1 MTTKVVDFLN
11 ESGGS
16 NFTETAPRP
25 PPCGEEN
32 ELQSNGGNSTKSSGS
47 HKSHVSSKS
56 HSSSRSGTSTKG
68 GDHSHSP
75 ATTPRKSNLQQDT
88 CASTVGKSI
97 SSSSGGNA
105 NVAADS
111 SISGGQDAISCE
123 DSEEVAPLGFEPEGS
138 AANSPPYS
146 ENGTPPH
153 LKWAENLG
161 YLLDDSEGVE
171 LFKDFME
178 HEWEG
183 GSEELQFWFACQGL
197 KRKLG
202 SGSLDGN
209 IIDIQKA
216 IYKRYVRSD
225 KVKCISKDVKKEIA
239 QKLSNKSAID
249 GCIFNAAQE
258 EVEDSMRNVTYP
270 AFLRSDYYVQ
280 YVQNYGDSPKS
291 SQSSGSNSARPVS
304 QSGLLPVLHED
315 KELENNDF
323 TTPLAPLPVI
333 SKPAPAKRPEVLSA
347 SRRTETVT
355 GSSLYV
361 SKGSSVSY
369 PAHVSYA
376 PVSAQDSELQSLSSD
391 ALTDDTISV
400 TDSSVDGYPHHLR
413 KKHHR
418 KAMMKSLAQQNRE
431 FRTGLHSQIIPR
443 TEHAPK
449 DRNVAETD
457 PKRFSDLLIEKLN
470 KVLEERES
478 SAKVEEK
485 LRSIAEPDR
494 SEGPTEKLASIG
506 KPNISSSTASNH
518 LSSGSHNTSSNAA
531 HNTSS
536 AHNTSA
542 SFIPLM
548 RPPSGL
554 EEETAESI
562 LDQHCSRIWAS
573 SSHHTPSYSPPGGHH
588 SPPPL
593 PGKAETRKKLI
604 AAAANTSTSSASAFS
619 SGVFSGGQS
628 LSFGPSPRSYHHKK
642 RGASAGAVEFLAQSS
657 SSQSFDSGL
666 LEERSLILLGTETHR
681 HIHHHHHHHH
691 SGSSS
696 SKKGSGLVEVEA
708 HSHAW
713 RTTGSAADMQPQNL
727 SSDFAM
733 PEYAGRGRTSARKS
747 GLGGGGGGGGGSSS
761 IALRKA
767 SDTSSNIDSGISVMF
782 DKDSVR
788 VPPNW
793 SSNPANEKVMKWIL
807 DSETVQD
814 VSSTVQDGD
823 RSSSSHKRS
832 HRLNQSSSA
841 AQTPKQSHKS
851 KGFGRSASVERS
863 GGSSGIGS
871 NTLGIFSGGS
881 NNNSGNDRHL
891 LSSWASGGAGHH
903 HPSSLLLPS
912 QPFAQDPSMPLLT
925 PPNPTTQ
932 LEEAKRRL
940 ETQQQQG
947 SVGQTGTT
955 SVSGL
960 PSSQARGA
968 VLGGC
973 SSSSGA
979 SAPVK
984 SKSFTGVL
992 SKDKV
997 RAHPSGTPLAPPHSR
1012 TLPTTRTVPTDLD
1025 TSSVSQTIDSRL
1037 GRRGPAN
1044 SSSSAPTSVQP
1055 SPGDTIIGIYMGQEP
1070 IPYRHQ
1076 LPGRAITLAQ
1086 IRTLVTKRGP
1096 FKYYFKRHSDEF
1108 GDGAGA
1114 VFEEISDESAVVPMF
1129 QGKIVVK
1136 VEKLDL

>member
-11 ESGGS
+11 ESGGN

-68 GDHSHSP
+68 GGASGDHSHSP
-75 ATTPRKSNLQQDT
+75 ATTPRKSNLCQDGSNS
-88 CASTVGKSI
+88 ALGKSAAT
-97 SSSSGGNA
+97 SSNSANLSGDGVSNP
-105 NVAADS
+105 
-111 SISGGQDAISCE
+111 GGHHASLCE
-123 DSEEVAPLGFEPEGS
+123 DGEEAAPLGFEPEGS

-153 LKWAENLG
+153 LKWAENLS

-202 SGSLDGN
+202 AGSLDGN
-209 IIDIQKA
+209 ITDIQKA

-225 KVKCISKDVKKEIA
+225 KVKCISKEVKKEIA
-239 QKLSNKSAID
+239 QKLSNKSSID

-258 EVEDSMRNVTYP
+258 EVEESMRSVTYP
-270 AFLRSDYYVQ
+270 AFLRSEYYVQ

-291 SQSSGSNSARPVS
+291 SQSSGSNSARPIS

-323 TTPLAPLPVI
+323 VAPVPPLPVI
-333 SKPAPAKRPEVLSA
+333 NKPISAKRSDVISA
-347 SRRTETVT
+347 SKRTETVT

-361 SKGSSVSY
+361 SKSTVVPY

-449 DRNVAETD
+449 DRNIAETD
-457 PKRFSDLLIEKLN
+457 PKRFAELLVEKLN
-470 KVLEERES
+470 KVVEERES

-485 LRSIAEPDR
+485 LRSISEADK
-494 SEGPTEKLASIG
+494 SEGQSEKLIPSTN
-506 KPNISSSTASNH
+506 KPSNNNNNTNTVSSSSV
-518 LSSGSHNTSSNAA
+518 HNTSA
-531 HNTSS
+531 

-548 RPPSGL
+548 RPS
-554 EEETAESI
+554 EEEPAESI
-562 LDQHCSRIWAS
+562 LDQHCMRIWPWAS
-573 SSHHTPSYSPPGGHH
+573 SQHTPSYSPPGGHH

-593 PGKAETRKKLI
+593 PGKSDARKKLM
-604 AAAANTSTSSASAFS
+604 AANTSSTSSNSFTG
-619 SGVFSGGQS
+619 GVIGQPV
-628 LSFGPSPRSYHHKK
+628 SFGPSPRGYHHKND
-642 RGASAGAVEFLAQSS
+642 RN
-657 SSQSFDSGL
+657 
-666 LEERSLILLGTETHR
+666 LILLGTETHR

-691 SGSSS
+691 SSGGSSG
-696 SKKGSGLVEVEA
+696 KKGNSTMVEVDA
-708 HSHAW
+708 HGHSW
-713 RTTGSAADMQPQNL
+713 RTTGLAAEGQAQNL
-727 SSDFAM
+727 SSDFTV
-733 PEYAGRGRTSARKS
+733 PEFAGRGRSSTRKS
-747 GLGGGGGGGGGSSS
+747 GSGIGSSGV
-761 IALRKA
+761 LRKS
-767 SDTSSNIDSGISVMF
+767 SDTSSNIDSGISIMF

-788 VPPNW
+788 VPPIW

-807 DSETVQD
+807 DSETMQD
-814 VSSTVQDGD
+814 TTTPVQDGD
-823 RSSSSHKRS
+823 KSSSSHKRS
-832 HRLNQSSSA
+832 HRLNQSTSA
-841 AQTPKQSHKS
+841 AQTPKQSSKS

-863 GGSSGIGS
+863 GGSGGISAGS
-871 NTLGIFSGGS
+871 IGICASNSLGA
-881 NNNSGNDRHL
+881 DRL
-891 LSSWASGGAGHH
+891 LASWAPGVPGHH
-903 HPSSLLLPS
+903 HPNHPTSVMPS

-940 ETQQQQG
+940 ENQQQHHQHPPA
-947 SVGQTGTT
+947 SAGQASLST
-955 SVSGL
+955 SLSGA
-960 PSSQARGA
+960 SSSAQARGA
-968 VLGGC
+968 VLGGPN
-973 SSSSGA
+973 SG
-979 SAPVK
+979 STAPVK
-984 SKSFTGVL
+984 SKSFTGVP
-992 SKDKV
+992 SKEKT
-997 RAHPSGTPLAPPHSR
+997 RLPPSGTPLPPPHSR
-1012 TLPTTRTVPTDLD
+1012 TLPTARTVPTDLD
-1025 TSSVSQTIDSRL
+1025 SSGISQTLDARL
-1037 GRRGPAN
+1037 GRRSA
-1044 SSSSAPTSVQP
+1044 SSSSNPTSNQ
-1055 SPGDTIIGIYMGQEP
+1055 GNTIIGIYMGQEP

-1086 IRTLVTKRGP
+1086 IKTLVPKREP
-1096 FKYYFKRHSDEF
+1096 FKYYFKRPSDEF

-1114 VFEEISDESAVVPMF
+1114 VFEEISDDSAVVPMF

-1136 VEKLDL
+1136 VEKLEL